1 MTTVKSLLKYT
12 RLIIPKCQQSRA
24 LGIERSL
31 YEGAPY
37 TSIGGQRV
45 HSQPELIRFR
55 LGTHW
60 RLLFL
65 YTKEGFEAYRLITRQ
80 SFDVELRRRR

>member
-24 LGIERSL
+24 FIIERSL
-31 YEGAPY
+31 HDGIPY
-37 TSIGGQRV
+37 TAIGGQRV
-45 HSQPELIRFR
+45 QCRPELIRFK
-55 LGTHW
+55 LGTNW

-65 YTKEGFEAYRLITRQ
+65 STNEGLQAYRLITRQ
-80 SFDVELRRRR
+80 NFDAVLRRRR